1 MYFYLGV
8 MNHFLN
14 LWNSPK
20 SNKKRSKVTNIP
32 IHLDGIDEI
41 ANNNHY

>member
-1 MYFYLGV
+1 MGHKV
-8 MNHFLN
+8 TTFLN